1 MPETAL
7 TLDDILRLLAEH
19 EEEAGRTLSMVP
31 SENATSGLAKL
42 PLLLDPYHRYFFNE
56 SGQDDRWHF
65 RGAERLRDLETAL
78 TVPLLEE
85 LGGARYVSARPL
97 SGLNAM
103 TLALGT
109 LGGEPGSTVVTI
121 APENG
126 GHYATPS
133 VAQRLGLRVEY
144 LRGPDPHSLD
154 LDHAAQLLGRV
165 RPALV
170 YVDQSHCLFP
180 VDVASLVATVRKAS
194 PETLVHVDASHWF
207 GLILAGVFPNPLDL
221 GADSYGGSTH
231 KTFPGPQKAVLLTRD
246 PDIEKRIRDTQDF
259 LISSHHFA
267 ATISLGIALLEFR
280 DFGGIEY
287 ARNVVANTK
296 EFGRLLTERGLTV
309 VAADRG
315 YSAGHQLWLDT
326 TADGIPPKTASDRL
340 AAAGIKV
347 NFLDGLPGFTGQ
359 GVRIGL
365 NEPTYQGL
373 SGTDLVELADVFSA
387 AVQGDGSYGELADRT
402 ARLRRRPRVGARLD
416 ADSPLLR
423 TALALAS
430 NSLRTLREGGLDSV
444 GPDTVGPDT
453 VGPDTVG
460 PDTVALDAVGVAS

>member
-1 MPETAL
+1 MPRTAL
-7 TLDDILRLLAEH
+7 TLDDVLRLLTEH
-19 EEEAGRTLSMVP
+19 EEDAARTLNMVP

-42 PLLLDPYHRYFFNE
+42 PLLLDAYHRYFFNE
-56 SGQDDRWHF
+56 TGDEARWHF
-65 RGAERLRDLETAL
+65 RGAERLRRLETAL

-85 LGGARYVSARPL
+85 LGRARYVSTKPL

-109 LGGEPGSTVVTI
+109 LGGEPGSTVATI

-133 VAQRLGLRVEY
+133 VAQRLGLQVEY
-144 LRGPDPHSLD
+144 LRGPDPHGLD
-154 LDHAAQLLGRV
+154 LDHAAQVLGRT

-180 VDVASLVATVRKAS
+180 LDVRSLVATVRAAS
-194 PETLVHVDASHWF
+194 PGTLVHVDASHWF
-207 GLILAGVFPNPLDL
+207 GLVLAGIVPNPLDE
-221 GADSYGGSTH
+221 GADSFGGSTH

-246 PDIEKRIRDTQDF
+246 PAVEKRIRDTQDY

-267 ATISLGIALLEFR
+267 ATIALGIALLEFR
-280 DFGGIEY
+280 DFGGTEY
-287 ARNVVANTK
+287 AHAVVAHTK
-296 EFGRLLTERGLTV
+296 AFGRLLTERGLTV

-326 TADGIPPKTASDRL
+326 AADGIEPRTAADRL

-359 GVRIGL
+359 GLRIGL

-373 SGTDLVELADVFSA
+373 SATDLVELADVFVSA
-387 AVQGDGSYGELADRT
+387 VRDDGPFGALADRV
-402 ARLRRRPRVGARLD
+402 ALLRRRPRFGARLD
-416 ADSPLLR
+416 ETSPLWR
-423 TALALAS
+423 TAVELVT
-430 NSLRTLREGGLDSV
+430 NSLRTAPAAELNPLE
-444 GPDTVGPDT
+444 
-453 VGPDTVG
+453 
-460 PDTVALDAVGVAS
+460 AA

>member
-1 MPETAL
+1 MPESAL
-7 TLDDILRLLAEH
+7 TLDDVLSLLTEH
-19 EEEAGRTLSMVP
+19 EEDAGRTLSMVP

-42 PLLLDPYHRYFFNE
+42 PLLLDAYHRYFFNE
-56 SGQDDRWHF
+56 TGDDTRWHF
-65 RGAERLRDLETAL
+65 RGAERLRRLETSL

-85 LGGARYVSARPL
+85 LGRARYASAKPL

-109 LGGEPGSTVVTI
+109 LGGEPGSTVVTV

-154 LDHAAQLLGRV
+154 LDHAAQLLHRV

-170 YVDQSHCLFP
+170 YIDQSHCLFP
-180 VDVASLVATVRKAS
+180 IDVNSLVSTVRAAS
-194 PETLVHVDASHWF
+194 PGTLVHVDASHWF
-207 GLILAGVFPNPLDL
+207 GLILAGVYPNPLDE
-221 GADSYGGSTH
+221 GADSFGGSTH

-246 PDIEKRIRDTQDF
+246 PDVEKRIRDTQDY

-287 ARNVVANTK
+287 AQAVVANTK

-326 TADGIPPKTASDRL
+326 TADGIPPKTASTRL

-347 NFLDGLPGFTGQ
+347 NFLDGLPGFIGQ
-359 GVRIGL
+359 GIRIGL

-373 SGTDLVELADVFSA
+373 TGSDLVELADVFA
-387 AVQGDGSYGELADRT
+387 TAVHGTGSSKDLADRT
-402 ARLRRRPRVGARLD
+402 ASLRRRPRFGARLD
-416 ADSPLLR
+416 ETSPLWNK
-423 TALALAS
+423 ALALAA
-430 NSLRTLREGGLDSV
+430 NSLRSERVTELNSV
-444 GPDTVGPDT
+444 G
-453 VGPDTVG
+453 
-460 PDTVALDAVGVAS
+460 AA

>member
-1 MPETAL
+1 MPESAL
-7 TLDDILRLLAEH
+7 TLDDVLRLLAEH
-19 EEEAGRTLSMVP
+19 EEDAGRTLSMVP

-42 PLLLDPYHRYFFNE
+42 PLILDPYHRYFFNE
-56 SGQDDRWHF
+56 TGEDTRWHF
-65 RGAERLRDLETAL
+65 RGAQRLRSLETAL

-85 LGGARYVSARPL
+85 LGRADYVSTKPL

-109 LGGEPGSTVVTI
+109 LGGEPGSTVATI

-133 VAQRLGLRVEY
+133 VAQRLGLNVEY
-144 LRGPDPHSLD
+144 LRGPDPHGLD
-154 LDHAAQLLGRV
+154 LDHAARLLSRT

-180 VDVASLVATVRKAS
+180 LDVRSLVETVRAAS

-207 GLILAGVFPNPLDL
+207 GLILAGVFPNPLDE
-221 GADSYGGSTH
+221 GADSFGGSTH

-246 PDIEKRIRDTQDF
+246 PDIEKRIRDAQDY

-287 ARNVVANTK
+287 ARAVVANTK

-326 TADGIPPKTASDRL
+326 EADGIAPKTAADRL

-365 NEPTYQGL
+365 NEPTYHGL
-373 SGTDLVELADVFSA
+373 SGTDFDELADVFA
-387 AVQGDGSYGELADRT
+387 TAVRQEAPSEELA
-402 ARLRRRPRVGARLD
+402 ARIALLRRRPRFGARLD
-416 ADSPLLR
+416 ESSPLWR
-423 TALALAS
+423 TALALATG
-430 NSLRTLREGGLDSV
+430 SLRGARGAESNAV
-444 GPDTVGPDT
+444 E
-453 VGPDTVG
+453 
-460 PDTVALDAVGVAS
+460 VA